1 MELEQIRVFIAV
13 AQTGSFSL
21 AARRLFISH
30 STTSRTVSALEEELG
45 VRLIQRE
52 NSRVM
57 GLTPAGK
64 IVLEQGGA
72 LLKDAERLKADA
84 VSAEK

>member
-64 IVLEQGGA
+64 IMLEQGGA
-72 LLKDAERLKADA
+72 LLKDAEKLKADA
-84 VSAEK
+84 VSAGK